1 MKPIHHLAIAAL
13 SLMAAGCRNLPN
25 EVPSVLDVAVM
36 TFNVRCGTAKD
47 GDNDWTHR
55 RELFCATVAQ
65 QAPDVLGVQEA
76 FRFQLDD
83 IRQALPG
90 YGEVGEGRD
99 GGVKGEYS
107 AILYRTERFAVVDS
121 GTFWL
126 SDTPEVPSQTWG
138 NACVRICTWARLQ
151 DRQTGQAFYL
161 YNTHLD
167 HKSQPS
173 REKSVRLIAG
183 RVARRAPDDP
193 FVITGDFNVGEDN
206 PALLHLL
213 GKGEEASPIATVDS
227 FRVLHPD
234 AKEVGTFHGFRGG
247 TNGAKIDYILV
258 PPTTEVLAAEILHG
272 NREGHYPSDH
282 FPVTAS
288 LRFR

>member
-1 MKPIHHLAIAAL
+1 MKPIHHLALAVL
-13 SLMAAGCRNLPN
+13 SLASAGCHSLHSEDAP
-25 EVPSVLDVAVM
+25 VPDVAVM

-47 GDNDWTHR
+47 GDNDWSHR
-55 RELFCATVAQ
+55 RELFCATVQ
-65 QAPDVLGVQEA
+65 QHLPDVLGVQEA
-76 FRFQLDD
+76 YRFQLDD

-138 NACVRICTWARLQ
+138 NACVRICTWARLR
-151 DRQTGQAFYL
+151 DRQTDRAFYL

-167 HKSQPS
+167 HRSQPS
-173 REKSVRLIAG
+173 REKSVRLIAA
-183 RVARRAPDDP
+183 RVAERATTEP
-193 FVITGDFNVGEDN
+193 FVITGDFNIGEDN
-206 PALLHLL
+206 PALLYLL
-213 GKGEEASPIATVDS
+213 GKGPDVGPFQTVDS

-234 AKEVGTFHGFRGG
+234 AQAVGTFHGFKGG
-247 TNGAKIDYILV
+247 TNGTKIDYILV
-258 PPTTEVLAAEILHG
+258 PPATEVLAAEILHDH
-272 NREGHYPSDH
+272 RDGHYPSDH
-282 FPVTAS
+282 FPVTATIR
-288 LRFR
+288 LR